1 MVLNRFFLLNVFTG
15 IKARGNQCCV
25 LIVDDLSDDESLLR
39 IASDFNLPATTFLK
53 QENSNTFSVRW
64 FAPMAE
70 IELCGHGTLAAAWV
84 ANQLFPKE
92 VKFIFNYAAGKL
104 IGVESDGKVE
114 LSGTAIISEESA
126 IPDHVKKAFHGKAMA
141 YYPSSNKDLVLFENE
156 SDVINMKPD
165 WNALRES
172 DTFGYVITAES
183 TSYDFISRV
192 LLPHI
197 NILEDQATGSSH
209 LILTPFW
216 SKRLNKTSM
225 KAYQASER
233 GGQVEVRIKDDLVT
247 LRASCILFGEGSYVG
262 EY

>member
-1 MVLNRFFLLNVFTG
+1 M
-15 IKARGNQCCV
+15 
-25 LIVDDLSDDESLLR
+25 
-39 IASDFNLPATTFLK
+39 
-53 QENSNTFSVRW
+53 
-64 FAPMAE
+64 
-70 IELCGHGTLAAAWV
+70 
-84 ANQLFPKE
+84 FPKE

-156 SDVINMKPD
+156 SDVINMKSD

-216 SKRLNKTSM
+216 SMRLNKTSM